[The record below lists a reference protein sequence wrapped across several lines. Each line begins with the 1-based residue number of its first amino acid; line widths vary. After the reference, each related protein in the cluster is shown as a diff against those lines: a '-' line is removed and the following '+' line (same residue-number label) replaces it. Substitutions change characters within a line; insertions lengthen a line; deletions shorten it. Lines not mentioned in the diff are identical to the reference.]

1 MKVDLR
7 LSNAE
12 VYDVTSFRVLVGE
25 SFTLVADTIGRWFA
39 DNDPAL
45 GLVVTPAGE
54 RADVVAYAPGE
65 VQIRIFGDNDTEA
78 KRLFVEVYSW
88 EAATLGASAGEP
100 VLK

>member
-1 MKVDLR
+1 MTVDLR

-12 VYDVTSFRVLVGE
+12 VYDVTSFRVLVGQ
-25 SFTLVADTIGRWFA
+25 SFSLVADKAGRWFT

-45 GLVVTPAGE
+45 GVKVTPAGD
-54 RADVVAYAPGE
+54 RADVTADAPGE
-65 VQIRIFGDNDTEA
+65 VQIRIFGDNDTEV
-78 KRLFVEVYSW
+78 KRLFVEVYSV

>member
-25 SFTLVADTIGRWFA
+25 AFALTASEGSRWFA

-45 GLVVTPAGE
+45 KFSVGPDGTEGVFIAELPGSVEIQLQRDGQVV
-54 RADVVAYAPGE
+54 
-65 VQIRIFGDNDTEA
+65 
-78 KRLFVEVYSW
+78 KRLGVEVYSV

>member
-25 SFTLVADTIGRWFA
+25 AFALTASEGARWFA

-45 GLVVTPAGE
+45 KFSVGPEGTEGVFIAELPGVVEIQLQRDGA
-54 RADVVAYAPGE
+54 VV
-65 VQIRIFGDNDTEA
+65 
-78 KRLFVEVYSW
+78 KRLNIEVYTM